1 MACLRRLIHIDNGVF
16 AETVRCHLSAGRG
29 GNR

>member
-1 MACLRRLIHIDNGVF
+1 MACLRRLIYIDNGVV
-16 AETVRCHLSAGRG
+16 AETIRCHLSAGRG

>member
-1 MACLRRLIHIDNGVF
+1 MACLRRLIYIDNGVF
-16 AETVRCHLSAGRG
+16 AETIRFHLSASRG

>member
-1 MACLRRLIHIDNGVF
+1 MACLRRLIHIDNGV
-16 AETVRCHLSAGRG
+16 AETIRCHLSAGRG